1 MAHPSS
7 FQLLINQKEVKLKT
21 MDHSSTTFEFP
32 HLKLHQRKMADL
44 WIRSIPLTLQNHFQI
59 MNSEYSV
66 FIWSRLS
73 MCRLTRDIMTI
84 WIFVSC
90 RVISNQLY
98 NSDHIV
104 YWHFG
109 YSCNN
114 QRNTASCKHCRESV
128 PPTQALHRGHS
139 QHMKVC
145 VKHMS
150 CGSVHIQMHPVCHH
164 HHHRLHQSLHVY
176 DKKKKVHGEFTVLS
190 FLHREVFTHSHKKQ
204 KRVTKNNQCIN
215 WRSKASRWRW
225 RGRSWRGILSVTICR
240 WRSHPSGLGFW
251 FWAAMIVSAGGF
263 SLDVRSCPGWG
274 APGLAA
280 CSAFCTGP
288 PSCPTPWR
296 RRRSCGSRS
305 PWSWSHSL
313 PPRCGSPRLSA
324 KCSPGSRP
332 RYNRQE
338 RR

>member
-1 MAHPSS
+1 MSLAISCITVTTLYTDILGTVVITNVTQRPVNTAESLCLHPGAPQWSFTAHES
-7 FQLLINQKEVKLKT
+7 LCKT
-21 MDHSSTTFEFP
+21 HV
-32 HLKLHQRKMADL
+32 L
-44 WIRSIPLTLQNHFQI
+44 WICACTDAHCP
-59 MNSEYSV
+59 SV
-66 FIWSRLS
+66 VIIIIIFI
-73 MCRLTRDIMTI
+73 I
-84 WIFVSC
+84 
-90 RVISNQLY
+90 
-98 NSDHIV
+98 
-104 YWHFG
+104 
-109 YSCNN
+109 
-114 QRNTASCKHCRESV
+114 
-128 PPTQALHRGHS
+128 
-139 QHMKVC
+139 KVFTC
-145 VKHMS
+145 M
-150 CGSVHIQMHPVCHH
+150 I
-164 HHHRLHQSLHVY
+164 
-176 DKKKKVHGEFTVLS
+176 KKKFIGEFTVSS

-204 KRVTKNNQCIN
+204 TWVTKNNQCIN

-251 FWAAMIVSAGGF
+251 FWAATIVSAGGF
-263 SLDVRSCPGWG
+263 SLDERSCPGWG

-280 CSAFCTGP
+280 CSASCTGP
-288 PSCPTPWR
+288 PSCPTPW